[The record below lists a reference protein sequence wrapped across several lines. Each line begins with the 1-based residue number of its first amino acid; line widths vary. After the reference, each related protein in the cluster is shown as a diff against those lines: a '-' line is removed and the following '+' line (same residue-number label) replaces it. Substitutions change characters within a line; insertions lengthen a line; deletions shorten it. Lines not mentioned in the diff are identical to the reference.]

1 MYGEFKPQL
10 NLHDVGSFFDLTL
23 SQTSFYGQL
32 AAARCNLFKDEDFK
46 ELYKEANNGR
56 PSVPP
61 SQLALVVLMQARD
74 GLSDAETIER
84 TAYDLRWCAV
94 LRRGAGEQLCAKS
107 TLQVFRAHLV
117 LNDTAKAIF
126 KKSVGEAKR
135 VGLLKGEA
143 LKVATDTKPMDG
155 RGAVEDTYNL
165 LATGMA
171 MLVDALSKRDGKS
184 KQEWMQEFGLGR
196 YLQPSVKGGADID
209 WSDKD
214 AREGFLTVIVGD
226 ARKLLAMANGQG
238 DEIKEAADLL
248 AKLLLQDVEE
258 GTTDGAPKATI
269 KEGTAKGRMPSAT
282 DPDVRHGR
290 KSKSKRFK
298 GHKAAIVT
306 EITTGIIVGL
316 DVLAGDAP
324 DSTGALDLIKQAEEI
339 TETKVGEALGDCAYG
354 GGVTRQEF
362 ENEGRT
368 LLAKVPHENDNRG
381 MFTKSQF
388 TIDLDANTVTCPAGH
403 TTNMADEHADGSTTF
418 YFDEFCE
425 GCPLRA
431 KCTTSKLGRSL
442 RVHPQ
447 ERLLKQA
454 RAYQSTT
461 EGKAHLRKRV
471 IVENSLARLAHLG
484 IGQARYKG
492 HKKTRF
498 QLAIACTIANLRRS
512 WNWALEQTAN
522 LNPVVG
528 PMGVVGQKMQP
539 CAV

>member
-10 NLHDVGSFFDLTL
+10 GLHDVGSFFNLKL
-23 SQTSFYGQL
+23 PQTSFYGQL
-32 AAARCNLFKDEDFK
+32 AASRGRLFKDEDFK

-84 TAYDLRWCAV
+84 TAFDLRWCAV
-94 LRRGAGEQLCAKS
+94 LQRGAGEQLCAKS

-117 LNDTAKAIF
+117 LNDTAKGIF
-126 KKSVGEAKR
+126 KKSVDEAKR

-143 LKVATDTKPMDG
+143 LKVATDTKPIDG

-165 LATGMA
+165 LATGIG
-171 MLVDALSKRDGKS
+171 MLVDALSKKEGKD
-184 KQEWMQEFGLGR
+184 KHEWMREFGLGR
-196 YLQPSVKGGADID
+196 YSQPSVKGSADID

-214 AREGFLTVIVGD
+214 ARECFLTVLVGD
-226 ARKLLAMANGQG
+226 AHKLLTMANGQG
-238 DEIKEAADLL
+238 PQIKEAADLL

-269 KEGTAKGRMPSAT
+269 KEGTAKDRMPSAT

-298 GHKAAIVT
+298 GHKAAVVT

-316 DVLAGDAP
+316 DVLAGNDA
-324 DSTGALDLIKQAEEI
+324 DSTGALDLTKQAEEI
-339 TETKVGEALGDCAYG
+339 TEMKVEETLGDCAYG
-354 GGVTRQEF
+354 SGATRREF
-362 ENEGRT
+362 EDEGRT

-388 TIDLDANTVTCPAGH
+388 NIDLGANTVTCPAGH
-403 TTNMADEHADGSTTF
+403 TTDMADNHADGSATF
-418 YFDEFCE
+418 HFDKYCE

-431 KCTTSKLGRSL
+431 KCTTSESGRSL

-447 ERLLKQA
+447 EGLLKEA
-454 RAYQSTT
+454 REFQSTP
-461 EGKAHLRKRV
+461 EGKARLRKRV

-492 HKKTRF
+492 RKKTRF

-512 WNWALEQTAN
+512 WNWALEQAAN
-522 LNPVVG
+522 LNPVEG
-528 PMGVVGQKMQP
+528 PMGVIGQRMQP
-539 CAV
+539 SGA